1 MKISDVKKNASLAI
15 NILLTSWNV
24 IKNILIDIS
33 RYLPTIATVG
43 VVGATA
49 VSIGYQLDTQSQV
62 NHVKSVI
69 SNDRIELEKAKSSQD
84 EFKKQSEELNKK
96 TEELKAKSNEAKSET
111 TQLNNSLVE
120 VKNKTIKALTD
131 LSEVQMRI
139 DEAKTKLT
147 SLDDQSSK
155 TISELN
161 NATTELSTIKQNL
174 IAQIDAIKA
183 DVMNLGEY
191 LANNTNTDQA
201 NNESLLLEI
210 KNLNTSISN
219 LNVSLNEIN
228 NNISLQSDRITN
240 IENSNVIYSGTF
252 NTNVDGYITIN
263 YPTTLNKVPII
274 LFNVVSGNN
283 VTCNLTSVTQSN
295 FTIRCTAYG
304 FYYLGNLNVTYS
316 IKQ

>member
-131 LSEVQMRI
+131 LSEVQIRI

-263 YPTTLNKVPII
+263 YPNTLNKIPII
-274 LFNVVSGNN
+274 LFNAISGNN